1 MQNLLEDLTKLLTEE
16 EKYVSEGRILKNVIV
31 EDALKLEPLLIKLLL
46 SDKKIKKHFFQDI
59 EGTYV
64 FDKIKF
70 QKFISNKQ
78 FLPDSYTAFK
88 NKIGLTTD
96 DEYITE
102 KKDVVL
108 SWPYKDCVLEGGQ
121 DKENAKR
128 DEIFWN
134 ETLAPDE
141 IDRLLSP
148 KVLTNWKKYDK
159 DGEHKVEEVS
169 EKDNLIIKGNN
180 LLGLSSILKKYRGTV
195 KLIYI
200 DIPYFFS
207 ENKEGDTFQYN
218 SNFKLS
224 TWLTFHKDRLEY
236 AKKILSK
243 SGVIFIHSNDDSQAY
258 LKVICD
264 NIFGIN
270 NYVNT
275 IAVNLK
281 NIAGASGGGEDKKFK
296 KNIEY
301 IHIYSKNYET
311 LPTFNSLYEYN
322 ELYELVETY
331 KEMGVSWKYTSV
343 LYAPGEKE
351 YICSTIDGAGNEIKI
366 YKRNNPQFL
375 SIKQVARKEGISE
388 KEVYYKYYENIFQT
402 AMPQSSI
409 RPRVMEEVNKRNIE
423 HDFFSIEYIPKT
435 GKNKGTL
442 YEQFYKGNSFRLFA
456 WLKDVVEFKDNELC
470 KKDLLGTYWDYVK
483 DTKNLSKEGQ
493 VVLNNG
499 KKPELLLKNII
510 ECSTEEGDIVLD
522 MFLGSGTTCA
532 VAHKINRQYIG
543 IEQLDYADN
552 DSIVRLKNV
561 ISGEKSGISKDVK
574 WQGGG
579 SFIYC
584 ELAKAN
590 QEHIDKINEA
600 KDTNSLLKI
609 WQTMQDKAFI
619 SYKVDIKSINDS
631 IDEFEE
637 LPLEDQKRFL
647 IETLDKNMLYVPYS
661 EIDDADYNISDE
673 DKKLNHKFYGGK
685 A

>member
-1 MQNLLEDLTKLLTEE
+1 
-16 EKYVSEGRILKNVIV
+16 ILKNVIV
-31 EDALKLEPLLIKLLL
+31 EDALKVDPILIKLLL
-46 SDKKIKKHFFQDI
+46 SDKTIKKHFFQDV
-59 EGTYV
+59 EGIYV

-88 NKIGLTTD
+88 NKIGLTAN
-96 DEYITE
+96 DEYISE

-108 SWPYKDCVLEGGQ
+108 CWPYKDCILEGGQ
-121 DKENAKR
+121 DNEDAKR

-141 IDRLLSP
+141 TDRLLSP
-148 KVLTNWKKYDK
+148 KVLTKWKKYDK
-159 DGEHKVEEVS
+159 DGEHTVNEFSKN
-169 EKDNLIIKGNN
+169 DNLIIKGNN
-180 LLGLSSILKKYRGTV
+180 LLGLCSILKKYRGKV

-207 ENKEGDTFQYN
+207 DKKEGDTFQYN
-218 SNFKLS
+218 TNFKLS
-224 TWLTFHKDRLEY
+224 TWLTFHKDRLGY
-236 AKKILSK
+236 AKHMLSE

-264 NIFGIN
+264 NIFGIS

-301 IHIYSKNYET
+301 IHIYAKNYET
-311 LPTFNSLYEYN
+311 LPTFNSLYEYS
-322 ELYELVETY
+322 ELYELVKLY
-331 KEMGVSWKYTSV
+331 KERGVSWKYTSV
-343 LYAPGEKE
+343 LYKNGEKE
-351 YICSTIDGAGNEIKI
+351 YLCSTVDGSGNVIKI

-375 SIKQVARKEGISE
+375 SINQVAKKENITA
-388 KEVYYKYYENIFQT
+388 KEVYYKYYSKIFQT

-435 GKNKGTL
+435 GKNKGSV
-442 YEQFYKGNSFRLFA
+442 YEQFYKGNSFRLLA
-456 WLKDVVEFKDNELC
+456 WLKDVVELKGNDLC

-493 VVLNNG
+493 VILNNG

-510 ECSTEEGDIVLD
+510 ECSTEENDIVLD

-532 VAHKINRQYIG
+532 VAHKMNRQFIG
-543 IEQLDYADN
+543 IEQLDYAKN

-561 ISGEKSGISKDVK
+561 ISGEQSGISANVN

-590 QEHIDKINEA
+590 QEYIEKIQKS
-600 KDTNSLLKI
+600 KDTKALLKL
-609 WQTMQDKAFI
+609 WETMQDKAFI
-619 SYKVDIKSINDS
+619 SYKVDIKEINENVC
-631 IDEFEE
+631 EFEE
-637 LPLEDQKRFL
+637 LPLKDQKRFL
-647 IETLDKNMLYVPYS
+647 IEVLDKNMLYVPYS
-661 EIDDADYNISDE
+661 EIDDTDYNISDE
-673 DKKLNHKFYGGK
+673 DKVLNHKFYGGK